1 MRLIIIFFLI
11 KLISLNLYT
20 FAFSKENLA
29 FINLDEVIKNTN
41 YGKIVLNEIKS
52 LNEKNIIKLKN
63 MEKELESD
71 ESELNKKKNVLS
83 SADFENKLS
92 KLNKKIMKYRKI
104 KDEMTQN
111 FEEYK
116 NKNINIFFS
125 KINPIIQ
132 AYMDEHAIN
141 ILLRQENIFIGKSS
155 ADITDVIIEKINI
168 KIN

>member
-1 MRLIIIFFLI
+1 MRLIIILI

-41 YGKIVLNEIKS
+41 YGKIVLNEIKN

-71 ESELNKKKNVLS
+71 ESELNKKKYVLS

-92 KLNKKIMKYRKI
+92 KLTKKIM
-104 KDEMTQN
+104 
-111 FEEYK
+111 
-116 NKNINIFFS
+116 
-125 KINPIIQ
+125 
-132 AYMDEHAIN
+132 
-141 ILLRQENIFIGKSS
+141 
-155 ADITDVIIEKINI
+155 
-168 KIN
+168 